1 MKKILILI
9 VITIIFITGCGKK
22 DNQLVMVTEAGFAPY
37 EYYENGEIVG
47 VDIDIAKEI
56 AKYLG
61 KELVIKDVS
70 FDSIINEV
78 KSGKSDFGAAGISYT
93 EERAKEV
100 DFTIDYSISK
110 QVIIVKEGINKI
122 DNLDNKKIALQ
133 LGSVADSY
141 VTKNY
146 KNAKVIRQKKYLA
159 AIEDL
164 KNDKVDLV
172 IMDELPAKEILK
184 NNPGL
189 VILNQE
195 LFTDKYGM
203 VVRKGNDELLKAI
216 NKVLSD
222 LIADGKIE
230 EYVIHHTSE

>member
-93 EERAKEV
+93 AERAKEV

>member
-122 DNLDNKKIALQ
+122 DNLDNKRIALQ

-146 KNAKVIRQKKYLA
+146 KNATVIRQKKYLA

-222 LIADGKIE
+222 LIANGKIE